1 MFLTLENCDSERQL
15 VSCQI
20 DFVGLDWSFK
30 FTDGLD
36 CICINYLGKNPEKD
50 WMIFFYYV
58 LSTLSS
64 QETTNRCKES
74 KDRPLIDLERRILLI
89 LLNIILN

>member
-50 WMIFFYYV
+50 
-58 LSTLSS
+58 
-64 QETTNRCKES
+64 
-74 KDRPLIDLERRILLI
+74 
-89 LLNIILN
+89 